1 MIESPVPESEL
12 SLSPHAQVQT
22 GDGSTLNVRAAGIT
36 GLGFYVPERVLTN
49 DDLQRLGVDTN
60 DEWIRSRTGIRERHI
75 AADTET
81 TADLAENAARRALE
95 DAGLTPASIDLI
107 IVATCT
113 PDYQFPSTASL
124 LQNRLGASCAAFDLG
139 AACSGWVYGLV
150 VAQQFVATGAA
161 KTVLVVGAEA
171 MSRILDWNDRSTAV
185 LFGDGAGAAVV
196 QAVQSGYGVL
206 GFDLGS
212 DGSGG
217 ELLKVVIDGEPASSG
232 LVFPPADG
240 HAAGAPPA
248 EAPADQSTLDG
259 ASAGAVSTTP
269 SLAPRRKIYQNG
281 REVYRFAVNVMGE
294 SALRALTNCGV
305 DPHNVNLFVPHQAN
319 VRIIDAAA
327 KRLGLT
333 SDRVF
338 VNVDK
343 YGNTSAASVAIALCE
358 ARDQGRIRAGDV
370 IVTVGFGA
378 GLTWASAVLRWGG
391 QKSNAQ

>member
-1 MIESPVPESEL
+1 MIESPVPESKL
-12 SLSPHAQVQT
+12 SLSGHTQVQA
-22 GDGSTLNVRAAGIT
+22 GHESTLGVRAAGIS

-75 AADTET
+75 AGDNET
-81 TADLAENAARRALE
+81 TADLAETAARRALQ
-95 DAGLTPASIDLI
+95 DAGITPEAIDLI

-171 MSRILDWNDRSTAV
+171 MSRILDWSDRSTAV

-196 QAVQSGYGVL
+196 QAVESGYGVL

-217 ELLKVVIDGEPASSG
+217 ELLKVVIDGEPAASG

-240 HAAGAPPA
+240 HSAAQTA
-248 EAPADQSTLDG
+248 QSTLDG

-269 SLAPRRKIYQNG
+269 SLAPSLTPRRKIYQNG

-294 SALRALTNCGV
+294 SALRALANCGI
-305 DPHNVNLFVPHQAN
+305 DPHHVNLFVPHQAN

-327 KRLGLT
+327 KRLDLP
-333 SDRVF
+333 SERVF

-358 ARDQGRIRAGDV
+358 ARDQGRIRAGDI

-378 GLTWASAVLRWGG
+378 GLTWASAVLKWGG
-391 QKSNAQ
+391 EQTKN

>member
-1 MIESPVPESEL
+1 MIDSRVPESEL
-12 SLSPHAQVQT
+12 SLSGRAQVLT
-22 GDGSTLNVRAAGIT
+22 GHESTLSVRAAGIT
-36 GLGFYVPERVLTN
+36 GLGFYVPDRVLTN

-75 AADTET
+75 AADNET
-81 TADLAENAARRALE
+81 TADLAETAARRAMQ
-95 DAGLTPASIDLI
+95 DAGVTPESIDLI

-124 LQNRLGASCAAFDLG
+124 LQHRLGASCAAFDLG

-161 KTVLVVGAEA
+161 KTVLVVGAEV

-196 QAVQSGYGVL
+196 QAVENGYGVL

-217 ELLKVVIDGEPASSG
+217 ELLKVVIDGEPAASG
-232 LVFPPADG
+232 LGSPAVDG
-240 HAAGAPPA
+240 QAA
-248 EAPADQSTLDG
+248 QSTLD
-259 ASAGAVSTTP
+259 ASAGAVSTP
-269 SLAPRRKIYQNG
+269 PVLASRRKIYQNG

-294 SALRALTNCGV
+294 SALRALANCGI
-305 DPHNVNLFVPHQAN
+305 DSHDVNLFVPHQAN

-327 KRLGLT
+327 KRLDLP
-333 SDRVF
+333 SERVF

-358 ARDQGRIRAGDV
+358 AREQNRIRPGDIV
-370 IVTVGFGA
+370 VTVGFGA

-391 QKSNAQ
+391 EKTGN